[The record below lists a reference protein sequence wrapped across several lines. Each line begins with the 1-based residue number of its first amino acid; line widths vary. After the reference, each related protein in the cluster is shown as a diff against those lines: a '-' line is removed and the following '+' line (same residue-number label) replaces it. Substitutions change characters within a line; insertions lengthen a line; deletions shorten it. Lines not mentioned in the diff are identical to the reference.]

1 MTAYFL
7 VLYLP
12 LWVLAIFG
20 TTCAY
25 FAPLIYISNKA
36 LIDAEIE
43 DMNLLLN
50 AQIQHIKD
58 VVLHHVNRAH
68 STVRNFV
75 DEKQNQAHE
84 FVMAKREALKEAA
97 AQAQAKRAELRAA
110 KDRRQ
115 REAARTNG
123 NEMEQI
129 TIGRV
134 ESSTPVMNPPAKV
147 AAAESANVE
156 HTEFPEAPKEEPKNS
171 EQNGIPNGVSEA
183 NGVEN
188 GANEEK
194 EPLLA

>member
-1 MTAYFL
+1 
-7 VLYLP
+7 
-12 LWVLAIFG
+12 
-20 TTCAY
+20 
-25 FAPLIYISNKA
+25 
-36 LIDAEIE
+36 
-43 DMNLLLN
+43 
-50 AQIQHIKD
+50 
-58 VVLHHVNRAH
+58 
-68 STVRNFV
+68 
-75 DEKQNQAHE
+75 
-84 FVMAKREALKEAA
+84 MAKREALKEAA